1 MKFTKNYPDYD
12 VEVVHCT
19 YVTQEKIVIKKTMFY
34 LKYEKKS
41 KNNLGLIYFRKKR
54 GKMYDYI
61 QSPIRSLDGL
71 IGNKLATINSAL
83 QQLWTYTLSNNLVHI
98 QFHQNFFDDPAQG
111 GNIMTL

>member
-54 GKMYDYI
+54 GKNV
-61 QSPIRSLDGL
+61 RLH
-71 IGNKLATINSAL
+71 TV
-83 QQLWTYTLSNNLVHI
+83 TYQKFRWFNW
-98 QFHQNFFDDPAQG
+98 Q
-111 GNIMTL
+111 